1 MSATVVATVTDRKI
15 VQTYLRNS
23 KGIRGTARVMGI
35 SVVRAGKVI
44 LAYKK
49 CHGLR

>member
-1 MSATVVATVTDRKI
+1 MTVTATATVADRKI

-23 KGIRGTARVMGI
+23 KGIRGTARVLGI

-49 CHGLR
+49 RHGLR